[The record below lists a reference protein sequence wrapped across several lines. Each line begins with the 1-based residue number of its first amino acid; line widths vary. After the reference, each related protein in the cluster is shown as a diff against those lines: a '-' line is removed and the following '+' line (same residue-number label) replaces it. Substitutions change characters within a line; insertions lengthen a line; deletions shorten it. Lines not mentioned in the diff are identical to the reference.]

1 MSITTSPDTGG
12 TPKGRTSAQM
22 LAGDTVIYLIL
33 ALLTWGTWR
42 ISQLEIFTAGD
53 DTGYWIGVAGAVMML
68 LLFTYPLRKYFQFT
82 RNWGSM
88 KFWFVLH
95 MLLGVGGPMLIL
107 LHSTFRVG
115 SLNAGVALY
124 SMIIVAASGVL
135 GRFFYSRVNRGL
147 HGERTD
153 LQQLQSRAGM
163 DKEDVRSRLAFAPA
177 VEERLKA
184 FEQSELQAKP
194 GWLTDL
200 RRVTWL
206 PLTQWWVYWQ
216 CVNDLRG
223 PLTQIDKRDKWS
235 KKDRARRH
243 YKSRQLVRQYV
254 IAVVRVAQFTAY
266 SRLFSLWH
274 VAHIPF
280 VYLLVASAIV
290 HILAV
295 HAY

>member
-1 MSITTSPDTGG
+1 
-12 TPKGRTSAQM
+12 M

-33 ALLTWGTWR
+33 AVLTWGTWR
-42 ISQLEIFTAGD
+42 ISELEIFTAGD

-68 LLFTYPLRKYFQFT
+68 LLFSYPLRKYFQFT

-95 MLLGVGGPMLIL
+95 MFLGVGGPMLIL

-135 GRFFYSRVNRGL
+135 GRFFYSRLNRGL
-147 HGERTD
+147 HGELTD
-153 LQQLQSRAGM
+153 LQQLQTRAGM
-163 DKEDVRSRLAFAPA
+163 DKEDVRSRLAFAQA
-177 VEERLKA
+177 VESRLKA
-184 FEQSELQAKP
+184 FELSELQAKP

-206 PLTQWWVYWQ
+206 PVTQWWIYWQ

-223 PLTQIDKRDKWS
+223 PLEQIGKRDKWS
-235 KKDRARRH
+235 KKERARRV
-243 YKSRQLVRQYV
+243 YKSRQLVRQYL

-280 VYLLVASAIV
+280 VYLLVVSAIV